1 MAQLLTLSRAA
12 RLVGVSRGA
21 LQQRMKDGDLPT
33 FEGKIAASDLVRL
46 YPHTRIEQDQELE
59 RVTHIKETA
68 FARRVR
74 ERILPDAEVLALRVQ
89 ELGMELARSQALA
102 EHYRDVLARVQRELS
117 SSATALASRALL
129 EHMELALR
137 QPVLGKI
144 DDDALWAQ
152 DSVLRV
158 MTAHVRTQPAGHDFF
173 VEGNDSLLDA
183 GLRAGLALSYGCSDG
198 RCGRCKARL
207 LAGRVKPIGN
217 GDQALSDAERREHDI
232 LLCAHTAVTD
242 LVIETVEATGPRDI
256 AVQRSPARV
265 KSISHPT
272 LDMTLLHVQT
282 PPQQR
287 LRFLAGQSFQLSL
300 PGGSQA
306 QHLGAGCPCDE
317 RNLYFHVRRDGP
329 FANAVFAQLRE
340 GQTINI
346 AGPYGEFALDQDS
359 PRAVIFLAYDTGFAP
374 IQGMIEHALALD
386 NAPSLTLY
394 WLAARAE
401 DHYLNNLCRSW
412 TDALDNFHY
421 TPVTVPAQSDDFT
434 DAVQHIV
441 AEYPALQDLEIYAAG
456 PAAFVAAVE
465 EVLATR
471 VFPRAQLHS
480 VVAP

>member
-74 ERILPDAEVLALRVQ
+74 ERVLPDPEVLMMRVQ
-89 ELGMELARSQALA
+89 ELGMELVRSQVLA
-102 EHYRDVLARVQRELS
+102 EHYRDVLARAQRELS
-117 SSATALASRALL
+117 STSLGLASRALL
-129 EHMELALR
+129 EHIELALR
-137 QPVLGKI
+137 QPVLGKV

-158 MTAHVRTQPAGHDFF
+158 MTAHVRTHPAGHDFF
-173 VEGNDSLLDA
+173 VEGTDSLLDA
-183 GLRAGLALSYGCSDG
+183 GLRAGLAFNYGCSDG
-198 RCGRCKARL
+198 RCWRCKARL
-207 LAGRVKPIGN
+207 LAGRVKPIGH
-217 GDQALSDAERREHDI
+217 GDHALTDAERRNHDI
-232 LLCAHTAVTD
+232 LLCANTAVTD
-242 LVIETVEATGPRDI
+242 IVIEAAEAGGPRDI
-256 AVQRSPARV
+256 EVQWSAAIV

-272 LDMTLLHVQT
+272 LGMTLLHLQT

-287 LRFLAGQSFQLSL
+287 LRFFAGQSFQLSL
-300 PGGSQA
+300 PNGSKA
-306 QHLGAGCPCDE
+306 QHPGAGCPCDD
-317 RNLYFHVRRDGP
+317 RNLYFHVRRDGV
-329 FANAVFAQLRE
+329 FAEAVFAQVRE
-340 GQTINI
+340 GQTISI

-359 PRAVIFLAYDTGFAP
+359 PRAVLFLAYDTGFAP
-374 IQGMIEHALALD
+374 IQAMIEHALALD

-421 TPVTVPAQSDDFT
+421 TPITVPAQSDDFA

-441 AEYPALQDLEIYAAG
+441 AEYPALQDFEIYTAG
-456 PAAFVAAVE
+456 PVAFIAAVE

>member
-33 FEGKIAASDLVRL
+33 FEGKIAVSDLLHL
-46 YPHTRIEQDQELE
+46 YPHARIEQDQELE
-59 RVTHIKETA
+59 RVTHIKDAA
-68 FARRVR
+68 FGRRVR
-74 ERILPDAEVLALRVQ
+74 ERSLPDAEVLALRVQ

-102 EHYRDVLARVQRELS
+102 DHYRDVLARVHGELS
-117 SSATALASRALL
+117 SSPTALAARALL
-129 EHMELALR
+129 AQLESALR
-137 QPVLGKI
+137 QPALTKI
-144 DDDALWAQ
+144 DNDALWAQ

-183 GLRAGLALSYGCSDG
+183 GLRAGLALNYGCSDG

-207 LAGRVKPIGN
+207 LAGRVKPIGA
-217 GDQALSDAERREHDI
+217 GDRGLTDAERHEHDI
-232 LLCAHTAVTD
+232 LLCANTAVTD
-242 LVIETVEATGPRDI
+242 LVIETVEAAGPRDI
-256 AVQRSPARV
+256 AVQHSTAIV

-282 PPQQR
+282 PPSQR
-287 LRFLAGQSFQLSL
+287 LRFFAGQSFQLSL
-300 PGGSQA
+300 PGGSTA
-306 QHLGAGCPCDE
+306 HHPGAGCPCDE

-340 GQTINI
+340 RQTISI

-359 PRAVIFLAYDTGFAP
+359 PRAVLFLAYDTGFAP
-374 IQGMIEHALALD
+374 IQGMIEHGLALD

-401 DHYLNNLCRSW
+401 DHYLDNLCRSW
-412 TDALDNFHY
+412 ADALDNFHY
-421 TPVTVPAQSDDFT
+421 TPVTVPAHPENFA

-471 VFPRAQLHS
+471 VFPRAQLS
-480 VVAP
+480 SAVVP

>member
-12 RLVGVSRGA
+12 RLVGISRGA
-21 LQQRMKDGDLPT
+21 LQLRMKDGDLPT
-33 FEGKIAASDLVRL
+33 FEGKIAAADLLRL

-89 ELGMELARSQALA
+89 ELGMELVRSQALT
-102 EHYRDVLARVQRELS
+102 EHYREVLARVHSELS
-117 SSATALASRALL
+117 SAPALQATRALL
-129 EHMELALR
+129 ERMEFELR
-137 QPVLGKI
+137 RPVPAKI

-183 GLRAGLALSYGCSDG
+183 GLRAGLALNYGCSDG

-207 LAGRVKPIGN
+207 LSGRVKPIGA
-217 GDQALSDAERREHDI
+217 GDRGLTDAEHHEHDI
-232 LLCAHTAVTD
+232 LLCANTAVTD
-242 LVIETVEATGPRDI
+242 LVIETAEAAGPRDI
-256 AVQRSPARV
+256 EVQRSVAVV
-265 KSISHPT
+265 KNISHPT
-272 LDMTLLHVQT
+272 LDMTLLHLQT
-282 PPQQR
+282 RPQQR
-287 LRFLAGQSFQLSL
+287 LRFLAGQFFQLGL
-300 PGGSQA
+300 PNGSQA
-306 QHLGAGCPCDE
+306 QHPGAGCPCDE
-317 RNLYFHVRRDGP
+317 RNLYFHVRRDGV
-329 FANAVFAQLRE
+329 FAQAVFAQLRE

-346 AGPYGEFALDQDS
+346 AGPYGEFALDQNS
-359 PRAVIFLAYDTGFAP
+359 PRAVLFLAYGTGFAP

-394 WLAARAE
+394 WLAARAA
-401 DHYLNNLCRSW
+401 DHYLDNLCRSW
-412 TDALDNFHY
+412 ADALDNFHY
-421 TPVTVPAQSDDFT
+421 TPVTVPADLDPLS
-434 DAVQHIV
+434 DAVQRIV
-441 AEYPALQDLEIYAAG
+441 AEYPALQDFDIYAAG
-456 PAAFVAAVE
+456 PAAFAAAVD

-471 VFPRAQLHS
+471 VFPRAQLRS

>member
-1 MAQLLTLSRAA
+1 MAQLLSLSRAA

-33 FEGKIAASDLVRL
+33 FEGKIAASDLLHL
-46 YPHTRIEQDQELE
+46 YPHARIEQDQELE

-74 ERILPDAEVLALRVQ
+74 ERILPDAEVLAMRVQ
-89 ELGMELARSQALA
+89 ELGMELVRSQTLT
-102 EHYRDVLARVQRELS
+102 EYYRDVLARVHGELS
-117 SSATALASRALL
+117 STPTALVSRALL
-129 EHMELALR
+129 AQMESALR
-137 QPVLGKI
+137 QPALAKI

-207 LAGRVKPIGN
+207 LAGRVKPIGA
-217 GDQALSDAERREHDI
+217 GDRGLTAAEHHEHDI
-232 LLCAHTAVTD
+232 LLCANTAVTD
-242 LVIETVEATGPRDI
+242 LVIETAEAEGPRDI
-256 AVQRSPARV
+256 EVQKSPARV

-272 LDMTLLHVQT
+272 LDMTLLHLQT
-282 PPQQR
+282 PPQHR
-287 LRFLAGQSFQLSL
+287 LRFFAGQSFQLGL
-300 PGGSQA
+300 PNGSQA
-306 QHLGAGCPCDE
+306 QHPGAGCPCDE
-317 RNLYFHVRRDGP
+317 RNLYFHVRRDGA
-329 FANAVFAQLRE
+329 FADAVFAQLRE
-340 GQTINI
+340 GQTISI

-359 PRAVIFLAYDTGFAP
+359 PRAVLFLACGTGFAP

-394 WLAARAE
+394 WLAACAE
-401 DHYLNNLCRSW
+401 DHYLDNLCRSW
-412 TDALDNFHY
+412 ADALDNFHY
-421 TPVTVPAQSDDFT
+421 TPVTVPAQQENFV
-434 DAVQHIV
+434 DAAQHIV
-441 AEYPALQDLEIYAAG
+441 AEYQALQEFDIYAAG
-456 PAAFVAAVE
+456 PAAFVTAVE

-480 VVAP
+480 VIAP